1 MTVFTSP
8 YHSIVLMSKLEAL
21 GETQEKENVCHLSVM
36 VMEAGISLSTVA
48 E

>member
-1 MTVFTSP
+1 ME
-8 YHSIVLMSKLEAL
+8 SIVLMSKLESQ
-21 GETQEKENVCHLSVM
+21 GDSTEKENVCYLATM

>member
-1 MTVFTSP
+1 MASLD
-8 YHSIVLMSKLEAL
+8 SEDSNSD
-21 GETQEKENVCHLSVM
+21 EKELVCHLATL